1 MSNKNAK
8 FCPIDYFLLHNNK
21 VSNVINLFVRKKD
34 MLQLELLANELLFYI
49 FEFFDTDHLARA
61 FFSLNCRLNHLL
73 YYQFRVHQL
82 CFQSIMKNDFDIIC
96 QEYLPVV
103 IDQIS
108 SLRLSNGKTSNLSEL
123 LSRGFT
129 LDKFLY
135 LKSLS
140 LYGIY
145 SNDTMNQII
154 IQCRC
159 LSHLHHLNRVQR

>member
-1 MSNKNAK
+1 
-8 FCPIDYFLLHNNK
+8 
-21 VSNVINLFVRKKD
+21 
-34 MLQLELLANELLFYI
+34 
-49 FEFFDTDHLARA
+49 
-61 FFSLNCRLNHLL
+61 
-73 YYQFRVHQL
+73 
-82 CFQSIMKNDFDIIC
+82 MKNDFDIIC

-108 SLRLSNGKTSNLSEL
+108 SLRLSNLSELL

-154 IQCRC
+154 IQCRF
-159 LSHLHHLNRVQR
+159 LTLET